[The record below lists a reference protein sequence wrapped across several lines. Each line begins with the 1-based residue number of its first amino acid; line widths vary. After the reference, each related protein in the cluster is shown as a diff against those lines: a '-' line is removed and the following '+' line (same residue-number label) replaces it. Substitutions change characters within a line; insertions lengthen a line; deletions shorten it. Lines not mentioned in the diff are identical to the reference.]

1 MKKSSVP
8 VRTDLRAD
16 DVVVGVVEATRER
29 RQFLKRSLGAA
40 GAVAAVAAVP
50 VRAADPIGKDFPAWS
65 TTPGTPMRSYG
76 QPSKFEE
83 KVLRTV
89 TPSYGPISPGTGT
102 SRTPLQTLN
111 GTITPNGLHF
121 ERHHNGVPEID
132 PAQHKLLIHGMVK
145 KPLVFTV
152 ANLLRYPMVSRTCF
166 VECAGN
172 SSANTLP
179 KPAQANCAAIHGLLS
194 GSEWTGVSLSLL
206 LDEAGVEPGAKWFLA
221 EGADSAAMS
230 RSVLLEKAYDDA
242 IIALY
247 QNGERIRPEQGY
259 PLRLL
264 VPGYQGNMNV
274 KWLRRLELA
283 ASPMHTKDE
292 TSKYS
297 LLLRDG
303 TARQF
308 DFQLG
313 VKSLITQ
320 PSGTLNVPGKG
331 LHEISGLAWS
341 GAGRIVK
348 VEVSSDGGA
357 NWREAV
363 LQGPVLSKAL
373 TRFRLPWEWSGAP
386 AMLQSRATDEKGHV
400 QPTRAAWSAIYSPAN
415 RYHNNMIQ
423 TWAVAADGSVSNV
436 YL

>member
-1 MKKSSVP
+1 MKPQRTAAPSRVP
-8 VRTDLRAD
+8 AGTAAA
-16 DVVVGVVEATRER
+16 VEGESANGR
-29 RQFLKRSLGAA
+29 RKFLERSLGAA
-40 GAVAAVAAVP
+40 GALAAAVATPA
-50 VRAADPIGKDFPAWS
+50 RAADPVGKDFPAWS
-65 TTPGTPMRSYG
+65 TTPGTPMRGYG
-76 QPSKFEE
+76 QPSKFED
-83 KVLRTV
+83 KVLRTL
-89 TPSYGPISPGTGT
+89 TPSYGVTSPGTGT

-111 GTITPNGLHF
+111 GAITPSGLHF

-179 KPAQANCAAIHGLLS
+179 KAPQANCAVIHGLLS

-206 LDEAGVEPGAKWFLA
+206 LDEAGVEAGAKWFLA

-230 RSVLLEKAYDDA
+230 RSVLLDKAYDDA

-274 KWLRRLELA
+274 KWLRRLEVSA
-283 ASPMHTKDE
+283 TPMHTKDE

-308 DFQLG
+308 DFGLG

-320 PSGTLNVPGKG
+320 PSFGMNMPGAG

-348 VEVSSDGGA
+348 AEVSTDGGA
-357 NWREAV
+357 SWREAV
-363 LQGPVLSKAL
+363 LQGPVLPKAL
-373 TRFRLPWEWSGAP
+373 TRFRLPWDWNGAP
-386 AMLQSRATDEKGHV
+386 ALLQSRATDEKGNV
-400 QPTRAAWSAIYSPAN
+400 QMTRAAWNAIYSPSN

-423 TWAVAADGSVSNV
+423 TWAVDAKGSVSNV

>member
-1 MKKSSVP
+1 MKPQRTAARSRVP
-8 VRTDLRAD
+8 AGTAAA
-16 DVVVGVVEATRER
+16 VEGESANGR
-29 RQFLKRSLGAA
+29 RKFLERSLGAA
-40 GAVAAVAAVP
+40 GALAAAVATPA
-50 VRAADPIGKDFPAWS
+50 RAADPVGRDFPAWS
-65 TTPGTPMRSYG
+65 TTPGTPMRGYG
-76 QPSKFEE
+76 QPSKFED
-83 KVLRTV
+83 KVLRTL
-89 TPSYGPISPGTGT
+89 TPSYGVTSPGTGT

-111 GTITPNGLHF
+111 GAITPSGLHF

-179 KPAQANCAAIHGLLS
+179 KPPQANCAVIHGLLS

-206 LDEAGVEPGAKWFLA
+206 LDEAGVEAGAKWFLA

-230 RSVLLEKAYDDA
+230 RSVPLDKAFDDA

-274 KWLRRLELA
+274 KWLRRLEVSA
-283 ASPMHTKDE
+283 TPMHTKDE

-308 DFQLG
+308 DFELG

-320 PSGTLNVPGKG
+320 PSGGMNMPGAG

-348 VEVSSDGGA
+348 AEVSTDGGA
-357 NWREAV
+357 SWREAV
-363 LQGPVLSKAL
+363 LQDPVLPKAL
-373 TRFRLPWEWSGAP
+373 TRFRLPWDWNGAP
-386 AMLQSRATDEKGHV
+386 ALLQSRATDEKGNL
-400 QPTRAAWSAIYSPAN
+400 QMTRAAWNAIYSPAN

-423 TWAVAADGSVSNV
+423 TWAVDAKGSVSNV

>member
-1 MKKSSVP
+1 MKPQRTAARSRVP
-8 VRTDLRAD
+8 AGMAAAVQSESAN
-16 DVVVGVVEATRER
+16 GR
-29 RQFLKRSLGAA
+29 RKFLERSLGAA
-40 GAVAAVAAVP
+40 GALAAAVATPA
-50 VRAADPIGKDFPAWS
+50 RAADPVGKDFPAWS
-65 TTPGTPMRSYG
+65 TTPGTPMRGYG
-76 QPSKFEE
+76 QPSKFED
-83 KVLRTV
+83 KVLRTL
-89 TPSYGPISPGTGT
+89 TPSYGVTSPGTGT

-111 GTITPNGLHF
+111 GAITPSGLHF

-179 KPAQANCAAIHGLLS
+179 KPPQANCAVIHGLLS

-206 LDEAGVEPGAKWFLA
+206 LDEVGVDAGAKWFLA

-230 RSVLLEKAYDDA
+230 RSVPLDKAFDDA

-274 KWLRRLELA
+274 KWLRRLEVSA
-283 ASPMHTKDE
+283 TPMHTKDE

-308 DFQLG
+308 DFELG

-320 PSGTLNVPGKG
+320 PSGGMNMPGAG

-348 VEVSSDGGA
+348 AEVSTDGGA
-357 NWREAV
+357 SWREAV
-363 LQGPVLSKAL
+363 LQGPVLPKAL
-373 TRFRLPWEWSGAP
+373 TRFRLPWDWNGAP
-386 AMLQSRATDEKGHV
+386 ALLQSRATDEKGNL
-400 QPTRAAWSAIYSPAN
+400 QMTRAAWNTIYSPSN

-423 TWAVAADGSVSNV
+423 TWAVDAKGSVSNV

>member
-1 MKKSSVP
+1 MKRDRAP
-8 VRTDLRAD
+8 ARAAAPATDIVIPKQDAPH
-16 DVVVGVVEATRER
+16 GR
-29 RQFLKRSLGAA
+29 RRFLQRSLGAA
-40 GAVAAVAAVP
+40 GAVAAAAAVP
-50 VRAADPIGKDFPAWS
+50 ARAADPIGKDFPVWS
-65 TTPGTPMRSYG
+65 TTPGATMRSYG

-89 TPSYGPISPGTGT
+89 TPSYGPTSPGTGT

-111 GTITPNGLHF
+111 GAITPSGLHF
-121 ERHHNGVPEID
+121 ERHHNGVPDID

-179 KPAQANCAAIHGLLS
+179 KPAQANCAVLHGLLS

-230 RSVLLEKAYDDA
+230 RSVLLDKAYDDA

-259 PLRLL
+259 PMRLL

-283 ASPMHTKDE
+283 AGPIHTKDE

-308 DFQLG
+308 EFELG

-357 NWREAV
+357 SWREAV
-363 LQGPVLSKAL
+363 LQGPVLPKAL
-373 TRFRLPWEWSGAP
+373 TRFRLPWEWNGAP
-386 AMLQSRATDEKGHV
+386 AMLQSRATDEKGNV
-400 QPTRAAWSAIYSPAN
+400 QPTRAAWNAVFSPSN